1 MSPFTYIFNR
11 ILNQG
16 IFPDR
21 TKYSIVKP
29 LHKKG
34 STKELRNYRPISL
47 ITTFSKLLEKLIH
60 RRLYTFLEKKNKL
73 LSVHQFGYRK
83 KLSTSSAIN
92 ALQNSILSAF
102 KENKY
107 VGGLFCDLHK
117 AFDTVNH
124 KILLAK
130 LRYYGISSSP
140 YKLIES
146 YLVDRYQRVEI
157 TNNLNK
163 KVNSS
168 WERIQQAVPQGSV
181 LGTLLFLIYI

>member
-1 MSPFTYIFNR
+1 M
-11 ILNQG
+11 
-16 IFPDR
+16 
-21 TKYSIVKP
+21 
-29 LHKKG
+29 
-34 STKELRNYRPISL
+34 
-47 ITTFSKLLEKLIH
+47 
-60 RRLYTFLEKKNKL
+60 L
-73 LSVHQFGYRK
+73 LSEHQFGYRK

-102 KENKY
+102 EENKY

-157 TNNLNK
+157 TNKLNK